1 MNDLD
6 LVFNKLSEHGIVGIS
21 PLPEKVQFLK
31 EFSLPKTVQELRRI
45 LATLKFSHRF
55 LKDAA
60 KEQACL
66 HCVVKNK
73 VKKDNTH
80 IAWTEDTQSAFKSGK
95 RLIANATALSFPA
108 ANSHLSL
115 MTDASDFAVGA
126 VLQQHFESI
135 VEPLVF
141 FSRKLSATEKK
152 YSTFGSELLSIYL
165 SVKHIRYMLEG
176 CEVVILTDH
185 KPLIFVF
192 TRKHNSSPRQIRH
205 LELISQF
212 ATDICYIADSRDG
225 PESFPIPPIPDQ
237 SADTIARAYL
247 LGWISRFGVPE
258 KVTSDHGTNF
268 QSNLF
273 SSLSKFLGA
282 EQTRTTA
289 YHPQSNEAMKRFH
302 RHLKSALMT
311 HLPENWL
318 DALPLVLFG
327 IRTNFKQ
334 DLVASSAGL
343 VYGTTLKLPGEI
355 FSNIPVI
362 TSALSFL
369 QILRHHVR
377 SFRPVPSVLHGSK
390 FSLP

>member
-1 MNDLD
+1 MTFGLRNAAQTMQKYIDSIIRNIPSCYAYVDYLIASTDQESHMNDLD
-6 LVFNKLSEHGIVGIS
+6 LVFNKLSEHGIV
-21 PLPEKVQFLK
+21 
-31 EFSLPKTVQELRRI
+31 ELRRF
-45 LATLKFSHRF
+45 LTTLNFSHRF
-55 LKDAA
+55 LKDVA

-73 VKKDNTH
+73 VKKDNTP
-80 IAWTEDTQSAFKSGK
+80 IAWTEDTQSVFKSGK

-135 VEPLVF
+135 VEPL
-141 FSRKLSATEKK
+141 
-152 YSTFGSELLSIYL
+152 
-165 SVKHIRYMLEG
+165 
-176 CEVVILTDH
+176 
-185 KPLIFVF
+185 
-192 TRKHNSSPRQIRH
+192 
-205 LELISQF
+205 
-212 ATDICYIADSRDG
+212 DSRDG
-225 PESFPIPPIPDQ
+225 PESFPIPPILDQ

-282 EQTRTTA
+282 EQTMTTA
-289 YHPQSNEAMKRFH
+289 YHPQSNGAMERFH

-355 FSNIPVI
+355 FLIS
-362 TSALSFL
+362 
-369 QILRHHVR
+369 R
-377 SFRPVPSVLHGSK
+377 
-390 FSLP
+390 